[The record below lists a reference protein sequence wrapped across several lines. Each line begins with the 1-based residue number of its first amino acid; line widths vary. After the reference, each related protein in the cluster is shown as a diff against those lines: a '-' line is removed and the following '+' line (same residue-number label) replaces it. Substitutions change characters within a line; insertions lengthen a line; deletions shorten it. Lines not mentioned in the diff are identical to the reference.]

1 MLMVKTTFLM
11 VPVSPHLLI
20 KHNFQPYPH
29 IVGQCWSYSRYI
41 STFGWLHP
49 QLLLVGSHHF
59 QVHRLSLAQR
69 DRQHSP
75 GYGGYGPFWDQ
86 FWVCLGKGYPH
97 ILTGYNHHHHHQDH
111 SHNNDNNSQPNN
123 NNDNN
128 HHPLLKDGGAYPM
141 FRHANMGM
149 VKKENIDGF
158 KEL

>member
-29 IVGQCWSYSRYI
+29 IDGQCWSYSRYI

-49 QLLLVGSHHF
+49 QLLLVRSHHF

-86 FWVCLGKGYPH
+86 FWFCLGKGYPH
-97 ILTGYNHHHHHQDH
+97 ILTGYNHHHHHPHHHHQDH

-123 NNDNN
+123 NNSHNN
-128 HHPLLKDGGAYPM
+128 HHHPLLKDGGAYPM
-141 FRHANMGM
+141 FRHAHMGM
-149 VKKENIDGF
+149 V
-158 KEL
+158 